1 MFLASAQVFC
11 HDRLGMLFSRERLF
25 LHRIG
30 SLPLLVTAIMKLLVG
45 GWLLHGYSLTQIA

>member
-11 HDRLGMLFSRERLF
+11 RDRLGMLFSRERLF
-25 LHRIG
+25 LHRMG

-45 GWLLHGYSLTQIA
+45 GWLLHSYSLTQIA